1 MFDNY
6 RLKKHMTSI
15 VILQKEEGQWI
26 QGKWQTETEKEKTIQ
41 GVYLPVSADVLKH
54 YPQGA
59 ISLEDLELF
68 TKAEL
73 KKGNMALI
81 RGERWSVIE
90 NTNFDYIA
98 DVKVYILKRSTKDDS

>member
-1 MFDNY
+1 
-6 RLKKHMTSI
+6 MTSI

-26 QGKWQTETEKEKTIQ
+26 QGKWKNEVEKETTIQ
-41 GVYLPVSADVLKH
+41 GVYLPVSTDILKY
-54 YPQGA
+54 YPQGV
-59 ISLEDLELF
+59 ISLEDIELF

-73 KKGNMALI
+73 KKGDMALI

-98 DVKVYILKRSTKDDS
+98 DVKGYILKRSTKDDS